1 MFVRPIISAAIAITV
16 VCVPAAAAAQT
27 APAPAPAQPPQA
39 DPNERICETIT
50 MIGSRLNKKRFCASR
65 AEWEQM
71 RLRDRQEVER
81 AQLSPCVI
89 QNNTSSGR
97 PSC

>member
-1 MFVRPIISAAIAITV
+1 MLVRLFLPPAAVAMMAVSI
-16 VCVPAAAAAQT
+16 PAAAADTTPSKAY
-27 APAPAPAQPPQA
+27 
-39 DPNERICETIT
+39 DPNEKVCETIT
-50 MIGSRLNKKRFCASR
+50 MIGSRLAKKKFCATR

-81 AQLSPCVI
+81 AQTSPCVI
-89 QNNTSSGR
+89 QGTSAKGR

>member
-1 MFVRPIISAAIAITV
+1 MFRSLVSAAVATAV
-16 VCVPAAAAAQT
+16 LCVPALAVAQSV
-27 APAPAPAQPPQA
+27 APAPAPQPQA
-39 DPNERICETIT
+39 DPNERVCETVT
-50 MIGSRLNKKRFCASR
+50 MLGSRLSKKRICASR

-81 AQLSPCVI
+81 AQMSPCVR
-89 QNNTSSGR
+89 QTNTASGK